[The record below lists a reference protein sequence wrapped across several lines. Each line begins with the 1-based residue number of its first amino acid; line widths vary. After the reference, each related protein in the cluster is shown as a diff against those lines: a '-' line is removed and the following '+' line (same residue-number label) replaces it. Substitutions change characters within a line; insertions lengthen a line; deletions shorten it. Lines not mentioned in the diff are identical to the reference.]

1 MKKPVTSL
9 LDDGT
14 LKPATELKVNED
26 NEKDYEDGF
35 IYEKTPEILTPGH
48 LAHSSQSEE
57 DSAKSRKMKIAE
69 RAKFSNYLIS
79 PTRFKF
85 DKVVRILGYV
95 KKHLKIRFEKSA
107 SYQKKICQ
115 KAKETKFSILHIS
128 SSIFMEGLESQE
140 GNVDEIPLQTHF
152 NPSPVKVVVAEVE
165 KNVELEPEDINKAIC
180 DIFVTATNEVKRFN
194 SEAFVKKTSTEKN
207 GVLYQR
213 G

>member
-1 MKKPVTSL
+1 MKKPITSL
-9 LDDGT
+9 VIDGT
-14 LKPATELKVNED
+14 LKPATELKINEE

-35 IYEKTPEILTPGH
+35 IYERTPEILTPGH

-115 KAKETKFSILHIS
+115 KAKETKFSIFHIS
-128 SSIFMEGLESQE
+128 SSSFMEGLESQE

-165 KNVELEPEDINKAIC
+165 KNVELKPEDINEAIR
-180 DIFVTATNEVKRFN
+180 DIFITVTNEVKRFN
-194 SEAFVKKTSTEKN
+194 
-207 GVLYQR
+207 
-213 G
+213 